1 MSKHNLINKTFKKKI
16 LSINNFIES
25 NFNKLKYFKTNYKKI
40 IINKENKVFLVLITV
55 VLLTLVYFI
64 IPTLYDKNTIKSQI
78 KNQISKNYDV
88 KIASKNEVQYSIFP
102 KPHFLIRDVKIFRK
116 NNVIGNTKNLQVF
129 INPSQFFSINK
140 IDIKNL
146 NFNKTDFNIYLE
158 DLILFENLLK
168 IEPNDNEISFEK
180 SNIFFKNKEDEVL
193 FIIKINDSKFFY
205 DSKNLQNILIS
216 KNEVFKVPF
225 KLIIKNDKFNK
236 EIFSKLTSKKIRLNI
251 ENEISYANK
260 IKSGLLEI
268 LFINKD
274 TSIQYKV
281 IDNSLKFL
289 SNNNKDRY
297 TGILDFKPFYL
308 NVNFNYEGISTKNLF
323 DEDSLFIDLINSE
336 ILNNKNLNAN
346 FSLSVKDIT
355 NIDELNNLDLK
366 VLIEEGEI
374 IFSESK
380 IMWKESLD
388 VNLND
393 GSLLVNES
401 GINLIGTMVL
411 KFKDIN
417 NFYKSFQIPKKSRKD
432 INEIKLDFIYN
443 FNSKNI
449 KFDNPKINGSQN
461 QNLEKFLER
470 SNSKDN
476 SALNK
481 IKFKNFINNFFRAY
495 AG

>member
-40 IINKENKVFLVLITV
+40 IINKENKVFLVLISV
-55 VLLTLVYFI
+55 VILTLIYFI

-88 KIASKNEVQYSIFP
+88 KITSKNQVQYSIFP
-102 KPHFLIRDVKIFRK
+102 KPHFLIKDVKIFRQD
-116 NNVIGNTKNLQVF
+116 NVIGNTKNLQVF
-129 INPSQFFSINK
+129 INPSRFFSINK
-140 IDIKNL
+140 IDIKDL
-146 NFNKTDFNIYLE
+146 NFDKTEFSIYL
-158 DLILFENLLK
+158 DDIAFFQNLLK
-168 IEPNDNEISFEK
+168 VEPNDNEISFKK
-180 SNIFFKNKEDEVL
+180 SNIFFKNKQDEVL
-193 FIIKINDSKFFY
+193 FIVKIKNSKFFY

-236 EIFSKLTSKKIRLNI
+236 EIFSKVNFKKIRLNI
-251 ENEISYANK
+251 ENKISYANK

-268 LFINKD
+268 LFINRD
-274 TSIQYKV
+274 TSIQYKI
-281 IDNSLKFL
+281 IDNSLEFL
-289 SNNNKDRY
+289 SNNNKNRY
-297 TGILDFKPFYL
+297 QGKLDFKPFYL
-308 NVNFNYEGISTKNLF
+308 NANFNYEGISTKNLF
-323 DEDSLFIDLINSE
+323 DENSLFIDLINSE
-336 ILNNKNLNAN
+336 ILNNKNLNVN
-346 FSLSVKDIT
+346 FSLNVKDIT

-393 GSLLVNES
+393 GTLLVNET
-401 GINLIGTMVL
+401 GINLIGSILL
-411 KFKDIN
+411 KFKDID
-417 NFYKSFQIPKKSRKD
+417 NFYRSFQIPKKNRKD
-432 INEIKLDFIYN
+432 INEIRLDFIYN

-449 KFDNPKINGSQN
+449 SFDNPKINGIQN
-461 QNLEKFLER
+461 QNLEKFLFK
-470 SNSKDN
+470 SSKDN
-476 SALNK
+476 SSLNK
-481 IKFKNFINNFFRAY
+481 IKFKNFVNNFFRAY